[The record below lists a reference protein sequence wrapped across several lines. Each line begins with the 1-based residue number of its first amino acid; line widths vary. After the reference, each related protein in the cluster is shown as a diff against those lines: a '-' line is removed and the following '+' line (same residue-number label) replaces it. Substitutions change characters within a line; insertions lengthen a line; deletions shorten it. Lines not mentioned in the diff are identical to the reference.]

1 MKEAL
6 SRSILKFVT
15 GNFPIP
21 APHHFGPGCI
31 SPGELEWENLPK
43 RIPVTYSVSAQ
54 IKEERPMFVTR
65 FKPVILSGLRLISAS
80 RSQGS

>member
-6 SRSILKFVT
+6 SRSIIKFIS
-15 GNFPIP
+15 GDLRDP
-21 APHHFGPGCI
+21 ACI
-31 SPGELEWENLPK
+31 SPGELNWENLPK

-65 FKPVILSGLRLISAS
+65 RKPVILSGLRLISAS